1 MFVPDRTRRVV
12 VSSRGR
18 VEVQNF
24 AEMQGQCTRC
34 RRPWGGHGK
43 GRRAAAGVGSSY
55 LVRRDLSTSGLHS
68 QPFAALAG
76 LLALAGTT
84 ATGRALEH
92 WLDGG
97 GILGPSKRES
107 ANKGRLAARGGLC
120 LGALYSLRCAR
131 QPVIEQPFNLCGL

>member
-1 MFVPDRTRRVV
+1 
-12 VSSRGR
+12 
-18 VEVQNF
+18 
-24 AEMQGQCTRC
+24 
-34 RRPWGGHGK
+34 
-43 GRRAAAGVGSSY
+43 
-55 LVRRDLSTSGLHS
+55 LTSGLHS

-97 GILGPSKRES
+97 AILGPSKRES
-107 ANKGRLAARGGLC
+107 ANKGGLAARGGGREGGGLFC

-131 QPVIEQPFNLCGL
+131 HPVLEQPFSLHGPIDVLQ

>member
-12 VSSRGR
+12 VRQ
-18 VEVQNF
+18 VEEGSKCRTLQRCKVNAQD
-24 AEMQGQCTRC
+24 AE
-34 RRPWGGHGK
+34 RPWGGHGK

-55 LVRRDLSTSGLHS
+55 LVRRDLLTSGLHS

-97 GILGPSKRES
+97 GSFRAKQARECEQGW
-107 ANKGRLAARGGLC
+107 ACRPGGE
-120 LGALYSLRCAR
+120 GGFFVSVHSIPLRCAR
-131 QPVIEQPFNLCGL
+131 RPS